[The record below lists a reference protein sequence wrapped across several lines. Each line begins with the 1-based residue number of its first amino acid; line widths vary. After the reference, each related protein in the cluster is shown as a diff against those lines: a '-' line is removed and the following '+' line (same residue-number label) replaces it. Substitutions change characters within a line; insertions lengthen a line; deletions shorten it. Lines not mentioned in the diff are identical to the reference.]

1 MSDLTPAQPDPE
13 RLERFGV
20 SMPALLLEQF
30 DQLISRRGYS
40 NRSEA
45 IRDLVRESLVSAKWQ
60 EESGEAVGVVT
71 LVYRHDVRETSD
83 RLIELQHDHH
93 AVIVASLHIH
103 LSQDR
108 CLEVIVVRG
117 EREQVKRVA
126 DHLLAMRGVVHG
138 RFVPTTTG
146 EEIL

>member
-1 MSDLTPAQPDPE
+1 MSDLIPAQPDPE

-71 LVYRHDVRETSD
+71 LVYRHDVRETAD
-83 RLIELQHDHH
+83 RLIELQHNHH
-93 AVIVASLHIH
+93 AVVVASLHVH
-103 LSQDR
+103 MNPEY

-117 EREQVKRVA
+117 EREQVKCVA

-146 EEIL
+146 EGIL